1 MAIMGQA
8 FFRADKDRGTPTS
21 LQRTSALLAIGFG
34 LVLAACRPE
43 ADGDAAA
50 NWLHHGADHFSSKY
64 APLGQI
70 DQQNHGTPTSLR
82 KNQKIMGHPSQHYQ
96 ESRTLLRRT
105 RLWRQS

>member
-8 FFRADKDRGTPTS
+8 FFRAGKDRGTPTS

-70 DQQNHGTPTSLR
+70 DQHNFSQNHGTPTSLR
-82 KNQKIMGHPSQHYQ
+82 KNHGTPISAL
-96 ESRTLLRRT
+96 SRVTHFFAPD
-105 RLWRQS
+105 